1 MFADMRDHGQCEIGP
16 TRASLLGCWT
26 PNIVDQ
32 GIMDERNFLTWK
44 GQCLTCKEMILNGRG
59 IFCANFLTN
68 KEGFPL
74 CKAAYHGAC
83 YRDYA
88 DNLFPVQRTLDDD
101 EDGREEGFEVD
112 DETKDMFMH
121 GRDGDHVMGVCFEC
135 DVCSFRNVNERDVCW
150 SSDKDLR
157 TLRYIRRAL
166 LDVMW
171 SRTTDTVKSTFNRMR
186 RDCEEAEKELAVG
199 HIFPKMG
206 NPTAKDEDGMG
217 LAIIMLHASL
227 RKGVYANHLQFDT
240 VRKTVSWAW
249 HAWTAVMRGEDGAVF
264 ASDDKTMH
272 ACEAPTRSKWF
283 QRFVMGVKK
292 RMGVTRKQDEALTS
306 EQLRALQELGDL
318 LWERA
323 EGVEEKRR
331 IANVMAFVV
340 IGFCASLR
348 GEEVPLVSL
357 KGLLSFWEETMVKG
371 FLMLTLRGRFK
382 GENNLKWHLVPVVD
396 ETSSGIRARR
406 WVHRLVH
413 LRLTEDRVEEGPLFV
428 DGNGKRAKMRDFNS
442 TFQEFVGLARDR
454 SPEAFSS
461 KVEIEDYNL
470 RRSLRRGS
478 TTQAHNNKTPVATIE
493 LVNRWRKREAARGA
507 EPGLEMRQVYT
518 QALTAVDATLEYSRN
533 L

>member
-1 MFADMRDHGQCEIGP
+1 
-16 TRASLLGCWT
+16 
-26 PNIVDQ
+26 
-32 GIMDERNFLTWK
+32 MDWVK
-44 GQCLTCKEMILNGRG
+44 KWWYDG
-59 IFCANFLTN
+59 IFCGNLLTN
-68 KEGFPL
+68 KESSPCAKRHITGR
-74 CKAAYHGAC
+74 AAGIT
-83 YRDYA
+83 
-88 DNLFPVQRTLDDD
+88 RTASFRWFCIL
-101 EDGREEGFEVD
+101 ERTRCCRLVAGGVGTRAGRESCLRGRCWDSGVGANHVSSAANSAHREVLA
-112 DETKDMFMH
+112 
-121 GRDGDHVMGVCFEC
+121 R
-135 DVCSFRNVNERDVCW
+135 
-150 SSDKDLR
+150 
-157 TLRYIRRAL
+157 IRRA
-166 LDVMW
+166 
-171 SRTTDTVKSTFNRMR
+171 
-186 RDCEEAEKELAVG
+186 G
-199 HIFPKMG
+199 
-206 NPTAKDEDGMG
+206 
-217 LAIIMLHASL
+217 
-227 RKGVYANHLQFDT
+227 GVAAQ
-240 VRKTVSWAW
+240 
-249 HAWTAVMRGEDGAVF
+249 
-264 ASDDKTMH
+264 
-272 ACEAPTRSKWF
+272 
-283 QRFVMGVKK
+283 QK

-306 EQLRALQELGDL
+306 EQVRALQELGDV

-331 IANVMAFVV
+331 IANVMAFAV

-357 KGLLSFWEETMVKG
+357 KGLVSFWEETMMKG

-396 ETSSGIRARR
+396 ETNSGIRARR

-413 LRLTEDRVEEGPLFV
+413 LRLTEDRVEEGPLFI
-428 DGNGKRAKMRDFNS
+428 DGNGRRAKMRDFNS